1 MKIIPYNS
9 LYFNRC
15 LSIFESNIPEFID
28 TTEKPLF
35 INFLSRKEIIYFILC
50 ESKELIA
57 CGGYAHDNKKDNV
70 VLCWGLVHNQFHKMG
85 FGTHLLQYRLKHI
98 MKNYP
103 NANIILD
110 TSQRTYK
117 FYERLNFKVD
127 KITSNFYRKGLDRY
141 DMSLI
146 K

>member
-1 MKIIPYNS
+1 M
-9 LYFNRC
+9 
-15 LSIFESNIPEFID
+15 LS
-28 TTEKPLF
+28 
-35 INFLSRKEIIYFILC
+35 
-50 ESKELIA
+50 
-57 CGGYAHDNKKDNV
+57 
-70 VLCWGLVHNQFHKMG
+70 WGIVHNQFHKMG

-117 FYERLNFKVD
+117 FYERFNFKVD

-141 DMSLI
+141 DMSLV